1 MLAVKEER
9 DGPDTA
15 LAMRH
20 NLGLALLK
28 DGKFAGADEILR
40 RLLPIE
46 REKIRR
52 SSPQAWRC
60 LRVLIE
66 LLEGQGKGE
75 EATGLLGDG
84 WMLVGEAEENDPKRR
99 R

>member
-15 LAMRH
+15 IAMRH

-28 DGKFAGADEILR
+28 DGRFAEAEEILR

-46 REKIRR
+46 REKIGR
-52 SSPQAWRC
+52 SNEQAWGC

-75 EATGLLGDG
+75 EARL
-84 WMLVGEAEENDPKRR
+84 EEGRKNRKDVVAA
-99 R
+99 